1 MIRGPTPVS
10 FAESPDNSA
19 SKVVHLWNTF
29 VFWSFTA
36 SLVLFCRAFFAFG
49 GLEKMTP
56 SSSNSLSSNAS
67 TTLFGNNPNHF
78 DPLSRCG
85 VSVSELLPE
94 HLLNGGLSQLGDCS
108 EYTNFTNPS
117 EHPPEHANNAA
128 LANAVSTFPHTPSHG
143 KATLQVANPF
153 VDSSPASSISPH
165 AGLEATH
172 LSTANILQDP
182 DYDPL
187 EMEPFFSLE
196 EFDDEGLNFALR
208 IWLDKKDF
216 YAAKLTQV
224 TLCQASSGVKCI
236 TDE

>member
-1 MIRGPTPVS
+1 M
-10 FAESPDNSA
+10 A
-19 SKVVHLWNTF
+19 
-29 VFWSFTA
+29 
-36 SLVLFCRAFFAFG
+36 
-49 GLEKMTP
+49 P
-56 SSSNSLSSNAS
+56 SSSNSLSFNAS
-67 TTLFGNNPNHF
+67 TTPFGNTSNHF
-78 DPLSRCG
+78 DSLPRCG

-94 HLLNGGLSQLGDCS
+94 HLLDGGFSQLGDCS

-117 EHPPEHANNAA
+117 EHPPERADNAA
-128 LANAVSTFPHTPSHG
+128 LTNAVSTFPHTPSRNR
-143 KATLQVANPF
+143 ATPQVAKRL
-153 VDSSPASSISPH
+153 VDSSLASSISPH
-165 AGLEATH
+165 ARVEATH
-172 LSTANILQDP
+172 TPPTANILQDP

-208 IWLDKKDF
+208 IWLDKNDF